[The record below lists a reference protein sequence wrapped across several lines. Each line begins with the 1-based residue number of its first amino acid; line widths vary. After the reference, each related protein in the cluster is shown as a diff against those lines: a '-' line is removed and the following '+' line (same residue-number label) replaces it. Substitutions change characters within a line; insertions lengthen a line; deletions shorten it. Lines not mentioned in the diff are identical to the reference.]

1 MRRAEFLEEIQYTQ
15 SMYTPGF
22 HLATKIW
29 GGSEINEWA
38 YSARQLPGDVENFFN
53 SSRLFWVIFD
63 QKQMLVV
70 SFGDLL

>member
-1 MRRAEFLEEIQYTQ
+1 MLVIKHIMQVYIESE
-15 SMYTPGF
+15 F

-70 SFGDLL
+70 